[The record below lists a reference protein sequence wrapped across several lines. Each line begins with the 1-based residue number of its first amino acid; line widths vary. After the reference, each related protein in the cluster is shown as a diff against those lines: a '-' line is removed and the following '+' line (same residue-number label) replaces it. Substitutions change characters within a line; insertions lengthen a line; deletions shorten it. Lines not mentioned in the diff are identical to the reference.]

1 MFIPTDWGVMGEQE
15 PNEDQIMAELQN
27 LLRHGLSGKI
37 VTNFIIIAEVAD
49 EGGQMLSLSISDAMT
64 PWLAYGMLN
73 SAMSMLSSGEYEFPT
88 SENEEEQN
96 G

>member
-1 MFIPTDWGVMGEQE
+1 MEDDEQIGD
-15 PNEDQIMAELQN
+15 PIMDELQK
-27 LLRHGLSGKI
+27 LLRKALPNKI

-49 EGGQMLSLSISDAMT
+49 EDGQMLSLSISDAMT

-73 SAMSMLSSGEYEFPT
+73 GAMGMLGSGEYQFPIID
-88 SENEEEQN
+88 NEEEQN

>member
-1 MFIPTDWGVMGEQE
+1 MDEQE
-15 PNEDQIMAELQN
+15 QNDEQVMAELQKLIRN
-27 LLRHGLSGKI
+27 GLPNKI

-49 EGGQMLSLSISDAMT
+49 EDGQMLSLSISDAMT

-73 SAMSMLSSGEYEFPT
+73 GAMGMLSSGEYEFPI